1 VLAFAALIAATA
13 AFIATAAFPS
23 ALPALAPFAL
33 AMALAMALAPLARIA
48 AADGTPL
55 VGAAVAGAG
64 VSPGSRTSG

>member
-23 ALPALAPFAL
+23 GLPALAPF
-33 AMALAMALAPLARIA
+33 ALAMALAPLARIA

-55 VGAAVAGAG
+55 IGAAVAGAG